1 MPKDTKAKNT
11 PKKTE
16 SKATPK
22 TATPVHTAPKPSA
35 PKSETP
41 KVATVAKP
49 VVPKAVAPAAPDPKV
64 RNKKI
69 HEVCKDIMDN
79 EFWALS
85 HAEAHPIAIKM
96 VDESAEHIR
105 TVVKYFSFHERE
117 KLCNEL
123 AQKHNLTRSK
133 WV

>member
-1 MPKDTKAKNT
+1 MAKDTKQKSTTTTLPRTVAQ
-11 PKKTE
+11 
-16 SKATPK
+16 KA
-22 TATPVHTAPKPSA
+22 PSTKHVA
-35 PKSETP
+35 VKAETP
-41 KVATVAKP
+41 KP
-49 VVPKAVAPAAPDPKV
+49 VVIAPEVVTPKVTTSAAPDPKL
-64 RNKKI
+64 RDEKI
-69 HEVCKDIMDN
+69 SKLCKDVMTN
-79 EFWALS
+79 EFFVLS

-123 AQKHNLTRSK
+123 AQKHNLTRSN